1 MGKSIS
7 KAFKKVVKGTLG
19 AVGLGSNDAPKV
31 VEAQTPA
38 PPAPPAAPVEVPND
52 KVEDVDTEVTASDE
66 KKVKRSGKRSLQVS
80 RTSGGGISI

>member
-19 AVGLGSNDAPKV
+19 TVGLGAEDAPKI
-31 VEAQTPA
+31 VEAPTPA
-38 PPAPPAAPVEVPND
+38 AAPVEVPND

-66 KKVKRSGKRSLQVS
+66 KKVKRSGKRSLQIS
-80 RTSGGGISI
+80 RTSGGGISL

>member
-7 KAFKKVVKGTLG
+7 KAFKKVVNSALGT
-19 AVGLGSNDAPKV
+19 VGLGSNDAPKV

-38 PPAPPAAPVEVPND
+38 AAPVEVPND
-52 KVEDVDTEVTASDE
+52 QVEDVDTEATASDE

>member
-7 KAFKKVVKGTLG
+7 KAFKKVVKSTLG
-19 AVGLGSNDAPKV
+19 TVGLGSDDAPKV

-38 PPAPPAAPVEVPND
+38 APVEVPND
-52 KVEDVDTEVTASDE
+52 QVEDVDTEVTASDE
-66 KKVKRSGKRSLQVS
+66 KKVKRTGKRSLQVS

>member
-7 KAFKKVVKGTLG
+7 KAFKKVVKKALG
-19 AVGLGSNDAPKV
+19 AVGLGNDASPKV

-38 PPAPPAAPVEVPND
+38 VPVEVPND
-52 KVEDVDTEVTASDE
+52 KVEDVDTEATASDE
-66 KKVKRSGKRSLQVS
+66 KKTKRSGKRSLQVS

>member
-7 KAFKKVVKGTLG
+7 KAFKKVVKSTLG
-19 AVGLGSNDAPKV
+19 TVGLGAEDAPKV

-38 PPAPPAAPVEVPND
+38 APVEVPND
-52 KVEDVDTEVTASDE
+52 QVEDVDTEATASDE

>member
-1 MGKSIS
+1 VGKSIS
-7 KAFKKVVKGTLG
+7 KAFKKVVKGALG
-19 AVGLGSNDAPKV
+19 TVGLGSNEAPKV

-38 PPAPPAAPVEVPND
+38 APVEVPND
-52 KVEDVDTEVTASDE
+52 QVEDVDTEVTASDE

>member
-7 KAFKKVVKGTLG
+7 KAFKKVVKSALGT
-19 AVGLGSNDAPKV
+19 VGLGSDDAPKV

-38 PPAPPAAPVEVPND
+38 APVEVPND
-52 KVEDVDTEVTASDE
+52 QVEDVDTEVTASDE
-66 KKVKRSGKRSLQVS
+66 KKVKRTGKRSLQIS

>member
-7 KAFKKVVKGTLG
+7 KAFKKVVSSALGTVGIG
-19 AVGLGSNDAPKV
+19 ANDAPKV

-38 PPAPPAAPVEVPND
+38 APVEVAND
-52 KVEDVDTEVTASDE
+52 QVEDVDTETTASDE

>member
-7 KAFKKVVKGTLG
+7 KAFKKVVSSALGT
-19 AVGLGSNDAPKV
+19 VGIGSDAAPKV

-38 PPAPPAAPVEVPND
+38 APVEVAND
-52 KVEDVDTEVTASDE
+52 QVEDVDTETTASDE
-66 KKVKRSGKRSLQVS
+66 KKVKRSGKRSLHVS

>member
-7 KAFKKVVKGTLG
+7 KAFKKVVKSTLG
-19 AVGLGSNDAPKV
+19 TVGLGSDDAPKV

-38 PPAPPAAPVEVPND
+38 APVEVPNEQ
-52 KVEDVDTEVTASDE
+52 VEDVDTEATASDE

>member
-7 KAFKKVVKGTLG
+7 KAFKKVVKGALG
-19 AVGLGSNDAPKV
+19 TVGLGANDAPKV

-38 PPAPPAAPVEVPND
+38 PAAPVEVPND

-66 KKVKRSGKRSLQVS
+66 KKVKRSGKRGLQVS

>member
-7 KAFKKVVKGTLG
+7 KAFKKVVKSTLG
-19 AVGLGSNDAPKV
+19 TVGLGSDDAPKV

-38 PPAPPAAPVEVPND
+38 APVEVPND
-52 KVEDVDTEVTASDE
+52 QVKDVDTEATASDE

>member
-7 KAFKKVVKGTLG
+7 KAFKKVVKGALG
-19 AVGLGSNDAPKV
+19 TVGLGSDDAPKV
-31 VEAQTPA
+31 VAAQ
-38 PPAPPAAPVEVPND
+38 PPAPAAPVEVPND
-52 KVEDVDTEVTASDE
+52 KVEDVDTEATASDE